1 MQAGNLRTCL
11 RVTQG
16 RSYATRNMSSERKM
30 IMGWVKVCV
39 APEVF
44 TSRADE
50 HLQHREKEYLAA
62 LQRSGEIFLSGP
74 LADGSAG
81 LVVYDVQSFKEAQ
94 ELVENQPMVRAGLL
108 SVDLHEMFA
117 VNYS

>member
-1 MQAGNLRTCL
+1 
-11 RVTQG
+11 
-16 RSYATRNMSSERKM
+16 MSSERKM

-44 TSRADE
+44 ATRADE
-50 HLQHREKEYLAA
+50 YLMNKEKEYLAG

-81 LVVYDVQSFKEAQ
+81 LVVYDVQSLKEA
-94 ELVENQPMVRAGLL
+94 EHLVETQPMVRAGLL

-117 VNYS
+117 VNYAG

>member
-1 MQAGNLRTCL
+1 
-11 RVTQG
+11 
-16 RSYATRNMSSERKM
+16 MSTERKM

-44 TSRADE
+44 TSRYDE
-50 HLQHREKEYLAA
+50 HLAQREKTYLAA

-74 LADGSAG
+74 LADGTAG

-94 ELVENQPMVRAGLL
+94 DLVENQPTVLAGLL

-117 VNYS
+117 VSYG

>member
-1 MQAGNLRTCL
+1 
-11 RVTQG
+11 
-16 RSYATRNMSSERKM
+16 MSSERKM
-30 IMGWVKVCV
+30 IMGWIKVCV
-39 APEVF
+39 DPEVF
-44 TSRADE
+44 ASRADDV
-50 HLQHREKEYLAA
+50 LQQREKEYLAG

-94 ELVENQPMVRAGLL
+94 DLVENQPMVRAGLL
-108 SVDLHEMFA
+108 SVDLQEMFA

>member
-1 MQAGNLRTCL
+1 
-11 RVTQG
+11 
-16 RSYATRNMSSERKM
+16 MSTERKM

-44 TSRADE
+44 TSRCDDVLME
-50 HLQHREKEYLAA
+50 REKQYLAK

-74 LADGSAG
+74 LADGTAG

-94 ELVENQPMVRAGLL
+94 VLVEEQPMVRAGLL

-117 VNYS
+117 VTYG